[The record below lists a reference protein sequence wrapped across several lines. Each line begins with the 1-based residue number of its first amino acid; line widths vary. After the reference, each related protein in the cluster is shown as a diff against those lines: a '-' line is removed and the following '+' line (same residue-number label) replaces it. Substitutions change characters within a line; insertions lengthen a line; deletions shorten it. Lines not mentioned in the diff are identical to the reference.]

1 MEPEVESFSL
11 PPDGNIPNNALPLI
25 LYRHALP
32 PELRSPSGCQ
42 SLFARNTWGGN
53 WVDGIFDYWHFHIT
67 GHEVL
72 GCVAGHA
79 LVGFG
84 GDGGITVEFRAS
96 DVVVIPAGVGHKRLG
111 DKRDGFTVVGG
122 YPPGQD
128 GTITRPGEVP
138 LEEARRAIAALP
150 LPHADPV
157 LTRDGPLMKAWGI
170 AHAPL
175 SAGSTNSGGPTNR
188 AL

>member
-1 MEPEVESFSL
+1 MKPEVESFSF
-11 PPDGNIPNNALPLI
+11 PPDGDMPNNPLPLI
-25 LYRHALP
+25 LYHHALS

-53 WVDGIFDYWHFHIT
+53 WVNGIFDYWHFHVT

-84 GDGGITVEFRAS
+84 GDGGITGEFRAG

-111 DKRDGFTVVGG
+111 DKHDGFTVVGG
-122 YPPGQD
+122 YPGQD
-128 GTITRPGEVP
+128 GTVTRPGEETV
-138 LEEARRAIAALP
+138 EEARRAIAALL
-150 LPHADPV
+150 LPRADPV
-157 LTRDGPLMKAWGI
+157 LGNDGPLVKAWSI
-170 AHAPL
+170 
-175 SAGSTNSGGPTNR
+175 R
-188 AL
+188 

>member
-11 PPDGNIPNNALPLI
+11 PPDGDIPNNPLPLI

-53 WVDGIFDYWHFHIT
+53 WVNGIFDYWHFHIT

-84 GDGGITVEFRAS
+84 GDGGIRVEFRPG
-96 DVVVIPAGVGHKRLG
+96 DVVVIPAGVGHKRLSE
-111 DKRDGFTVVGG
+111 KRDGL
-122 YPPGQD
+122 
-128 GTITRPGEVP
+128 RSS
-138 LEEARRAIAALP
+138 EAIRRISP
-150 LPHADPV
+150 
-157 LTRDGPLMKAWGI
+157 
-170 AHAPL
+170 AP
-175 SAGSTNSGGPTNR
+175 SAGPAT
-188 AL
+188 

>member
-1 MEPEVESFSL
+1 MEPEVETFSL
-11 PPDGNIPNNALPLI
+11 PPDGDIPNSSLPLI

-32 PELRSPSGCQ
+32 PEPRTPSGCQ

-72 GCVAGHA
+72 GCVAGEA

-84 GDGGITVEFRAS
+84 GDGGIRVNFRAG

-111 DKRDGFTVVGG
+111 EKQDGFTVVGG

-128 GTITRPGEVP
+128 GIIARPGELSV
-138 LEEARRAIAALP
+138 ETARRAIAALQ
-150 LPHADPV
+150 LPRADPV
-157 LTRDGPLMKAWGI
+157 LGNDGPLIKAWGI
-170 AHAPL
+170 AEAPL
-175 SAGSTNSGGPTNR
+175 SAGSLNPGGPMDQ